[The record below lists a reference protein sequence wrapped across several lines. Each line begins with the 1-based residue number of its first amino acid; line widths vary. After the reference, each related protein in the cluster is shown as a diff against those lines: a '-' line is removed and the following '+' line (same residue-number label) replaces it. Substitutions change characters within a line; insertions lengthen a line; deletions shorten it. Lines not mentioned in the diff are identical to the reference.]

1 VLTLLCVAALQPAVG
16 QSFTIKDLGNLPGG
30 IFSVAKG
37 INDRGQ
43 IVGDAATDGFFVP
56 HAFLFEYGAMV
67 DLGTLPGG
75 TFSEPSS
82 VNNRGQV
89 VGEANTASGDIH
101 AFLFE
106 NGAMVD
112 LGTLP
117 GGSFSRAAGI
127 NDRGQVVGSS
137 STANRFE
144 EHAFLFENGVMVD
157 RAAPLGAQYQR
168 FQVGERLDRFRE
180 HQFSLQMSCAKADQR
195 FVLPDST
202 FDFGKERGPALKQST
217 PSNSPYRKEQSVP
230 RTSIWMQGSEMSC
243 RRRYLSWLE
252 TSFRFRSV
260 TDGSAIWLPFASRC

>member
-1 VLTLLCVAALQPAVG
+1 
-16 QSFTIKDLGNLPGG
+16 
-30 IFSVAKG
+30 
-37 INDRGQ
+37 
-43 IVGDAATDGFFVP
+43 
-56 HAFLFEYGAMV
+56 MV

-89 VGEANTASGDIH
+89 VGEANTASGDIHAFLFENGAMVDLGTLPGGNFSRAMGINIRGQVVGESTTASGDMH